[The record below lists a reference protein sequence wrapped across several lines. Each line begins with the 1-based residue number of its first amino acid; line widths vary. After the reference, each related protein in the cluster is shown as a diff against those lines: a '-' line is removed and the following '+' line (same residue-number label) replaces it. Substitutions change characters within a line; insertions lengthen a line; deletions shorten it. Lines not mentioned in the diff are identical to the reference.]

1 LIDERKLHCEMPLR
15 VSIDYGAARFVNQ
28 EKNLIKKQIHIAI
41 GSTTSQPGAVAENL
55 RQIAEFAAQAGRD
68 GEDLLLTP
76 ELSAS
81 GYGPYPEVLA
91 TAERSGEGPI
101 FQALAGMARENGVVV
116 CAGFV
121 EAFCDKRY
129 LAHYAVYPDGQF
141 IIQRKHRVMLTELPL
156 NSSGELIPPD
166 PARPS
171 DDPAD
176 PGQPRVSQFSFF
188 EVKGVR
194 CAFAICADSG
204 ITGLDDLLEK
214 EAVEVLL
221 VPTGAGGERKDRV
234 TTEEMKTPEGRAK
247 YLHWLERV
255 FFPGKSVG
263 TCIERRRAMAAV
275 NLCGFDGR
283 KHHHIGHGM
292 IITPMGEVPAL
303 IHGLPNLDRQR
314 PMYAHAVID
323 L

>member
-1 LIDERKLHCEMPLR
+1 M
-15 VSIDYGAARFVNQ
+15 
-28 EKNLIKKQIHIAI
+28 KQIHIAI
-41 GSTTSQPGAVAENL
+41 GSTTSKPGAVAENL

-68 GEDLLLTP
+68 GADILLTP

-81 GYGPYPEVLA
+81 GYGTYPEVMA

-141 IIQRKHRVMLTELPL
+141 IIQRKHRVMLTERPL
-156 NSSGELIPPD
+156 DPSGELIPPD

-171 DDPAD
+171 VDPAD
-176 PGQPRVSQFSFF
+176 PGQPCVPQFSFF

-194 CAFAICADSG
+194 CVLAICADSG

-214 EAVEVLL
+214 EAVELLL

-234 TTEEMKTPEGRAK
+234 TTEEMKAPEGRIK

-255 FFPGKSVG
+255 FFPGKSVV

-275 NLCGFDGR
+275 NLCGYDGK

-314 PMYAHAVID
+314 QMYTHAVVD
-323 L
+323 LEEHL

>member
-1 LIDERKLHCEMPLR
+1 M
-15 VSIDYGAARFVNQ
+15 
-28 EKNLIKKQIHIAI
+28 IKKQIHIAI
-41 GSTTSQPGAVAENL
+41 GSSTSQPGAVAENL

-68 GEDLLLTP
+68 GADLLLTP

-101 FQALAGMARENGVVV
+101 FQALAVMARENGVVV

-194 CAFAICADSG
+194 CAIAICADSG

-255 FFPGKSVG
+255 FFPGASVV

-292 IITPMGEVPAL
+292 IITPMGEVLAL

-323 L
+323 LSDRIFTNPNL